1 MGEVK
6 KKKKEEL
13 YASKKSYL
21 KDDNTNSSQD
31 LYPRITIVIARGSII
46 NGVIEDRLRRKKLCG
61 EGSKFPRCKCGLYAA
76 KPHAKKPS
84 DFIIHAGT
92 NDVKRFTSREILCQL
107 LNLKDFIGE

>member
-31 LYPRITIVIARGSII
+31 LYPRITIVIAGGSII
-46 NGVIEDRLRRKKLCG
+46 NGVIEDRLRRKNYVVKARNFPGANVDDMLQNLMPRNLTILLSML
-61 EGSKFPRCKCGLYAA
+61 ERMTSKDSLQG
-76 KPHAKKPS
+76 
-84 DFIIHAGT
+84 
-92 NDVKRFTSREILCQL
+92 RFCV
-107 LNLKDFIGE
+107 NC

>member
-46 NGVIEDRLRRKKLCG
+46 NGVIEDRLRRKNYVVKARNFPGANVDDMLQNLMPRNLTILLSML
-61 EGSKFPRCKCGLYAA
+61 ERMTSKDSLQG
-76 KPHAKKPS
+76 
-84 DFIIHAGT
+84 
-92 NDVKRFTSREILCQL
+92 RFCV
-107 LNLKDFIGE
+107 NC